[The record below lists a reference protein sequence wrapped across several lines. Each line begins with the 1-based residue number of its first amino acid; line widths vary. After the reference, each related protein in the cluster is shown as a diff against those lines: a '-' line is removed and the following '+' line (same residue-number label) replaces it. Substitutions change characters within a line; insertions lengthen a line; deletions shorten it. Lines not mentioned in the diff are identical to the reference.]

1 MSSVISKLLFFL
13 DKNDLRT
20 IYLLFGLFTFVGIVE
35 VIGVVSIMPFI
46 GMITKPDYFG
56 NNQYAVMIK
65 NYLEF
70 NNESLTILAGIV
82 FILIFISCSF
92 LNALMLWKTTNLNV
106 LIGKKISSN
115 LFNHYLN
122 QSYTFFSQTDISAI
136 SKNLLQVS
144 VSLSES
150 IVIPILQIISR
161 LIILTLVSIL
171 LISVNT
177 EAFIF
182 SIIILTLVYF
192 LIFKKI
198 KNKLHLYGTERLVSN
213 DLLFKNTNDCFKSIK
228 DVKFY
233 KAEKYYQDI
242 FSSSQSKFLS
252 LTAKQV
258 ILSTIPR
265 YLIEIIVFG
274 GIFSLVIYLL
284 YIKVDLTQHT
294 PTIALFILAAYR
306 LLPSAQ
312 QIFRCSSV
320 VKFNLPALDLIYN
333 DMKLKSDNNLKPT
346 IREQSDDILF
356 KNVSFSYN
364 SEDKIFDNINLSIK
378 TSSINAIVGA
388 TGIGKTT
395 LIDLLLGFYKPLTG
409 TISLS
414 TRIFDSN
421 LDAYLIG
428 YVSQNVSYVND
439 SILKNIAF
447 GIKDNNINLER
458 INKITN
464 QVLLNDHI
472 NSLSEGISSKIGD
485 NGIKFSGGQLQRIGI
500 ARALYREPKILILDE
515 ATNALDIETENKL
528 FQSLKKHYPAMTI
541 ICITHRLSTI
551 NHCNEIFYLTKNKIE
566 NLSFLDSK
574 EREGHIR
581 ELITKVKKHD

>member
-1 MSSVISKLLFFL
+1 
-13 DKNDLRT
+13 
-20 IYLLFGLFTFVGIVE
+20 
-35 VIGVVSIMPFI
+35 
-46 GMITKPDYFG
+46 
-56 NNQYAVMIK
+56 
-65 NYLEF
+65 
-70 NNESLTILAGIV
+70 
-82 FILIFISCSF
+82 
-92 LNALMLWKTTNLNV
+92 MLWKTTNLNV

-346 IREQSDDILF
+346 IREQSGDILF

-364 SEDKIFDNINLSIK
+364 SEDRIFDNINLSIK

-421 LDAYLIG
+421 LDACLIG

-574 EREGHIR
+574 EKEGHIR
-581 ELITKVKKHD
+581 ELITQVKKHD